1 MLENELRHFREAVIE
16 VMKTMANLEVHS
28 NKVFEKHAVGWPR
41 ADVSGNIGLVG
52 DKLIGGFALLFPRDA
67 VLTIASNMLYEEFTD
82 ITVDVSD
89 CVGELCNIVCGGV
102 KKRFSEDLKMR
113 FNLTQPTVIRGENH
127 TQYHMIH
134 HPVSVIPF
142 NFDDKEFYLEAY
154 LVDITGLE
162 SESEIRKRVSS
173 IS

>member
-1 MLENELRHFREAVIE
+1 MLETELRHFREAVIE
-16 VMKTMANLEVHS
+16 VMQTMANLEVHS
-28 NKVFEKHAVGWPR
+28 SKVFEKHAAGWPR

-52 DKLIGGFALLFPRDA
+52 DKVVGGFALLFPREA

-82 ITVDVSD
+82 ITGDVSD

-102 KKRFSEDLKMR
+102 KKRFAEEMKIR

-127 TQYHMIH
+127 TQYHMVH

-142 NFDDKEFYLEAY
+142 DFEGKQFYLEAF
-154 LVDITGLE
+154 LVDISGLE
-162 SESEIRKRVSS
+162 SETEIRKRVSS

>member
-1 MLENELRHFREAVIE
+1 MLETELRHFREAVIE
-16 VMKTMANLEVHS
+16 VMQTMANLEVHS
-28 NKVFEKHAVGWPR
+28 HKVFEKHAAGWPR
-41 ADVSGNIGLVG
+41 ADVSGNIGLIG

-67 VLTIASNMLYEEFTD
+67 VLTIASNVLYEEFSE

-102 KKRFSEDLKMR
+102 KKRFAEELEMR

-127 TQYHMIH
+127 TLCHMVH

-142 NFDDKEFYLEAY
+142 NFQDKEFYLEAY
-154 LVDITGLE
+154 LVDISGLE
-162 SESEIRKRVSS
+162 SEAEIRKRISS